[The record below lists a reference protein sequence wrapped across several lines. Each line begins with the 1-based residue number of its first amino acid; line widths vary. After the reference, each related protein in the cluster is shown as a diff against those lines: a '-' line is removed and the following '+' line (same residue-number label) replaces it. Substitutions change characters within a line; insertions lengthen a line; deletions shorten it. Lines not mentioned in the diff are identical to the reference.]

1 MKRPSKPKIF
11 ENSKI
16 TAIKHVF
23 GTSILSFLKACYPI
37 LVYVGIKLLVLLI
50 LGLFPFTI
58 LDVVKEAIGSMAAL
72 FYLIPVFRKDILM
85 HSTLT
90 FYRPREK
97 EEKREMGFR
106 WIYAIITITLISVA
120 VNNILGYTALRDLSS
135 SYDEIKEAFLAGSV
149 LVQVICLG
157 FLIPYAEEILF
168 RGIIYGRA
176 KEAFGPQKAIIIS
189 ALLFGIV
196 HWNLLQFIYAT
207 IMGLALAYFTEKYRS
222 LVPAYFGHAAANIIV
237 VLHAASEEYFG
248 PQPLL
253 HLVIT
258 IIAIAAGGLL
268 FFAQFKIKRLS

>member
-1 MKRPSKPKIF
+1 MKRPSKPKLF

-37 LVYVGIKLLVLLI
+37 LVYVGIKLLVLFILNLI
-50 LGLFPFTI
+50 PFPI
-58 LDVVKEAIGSMAAL
+58 PEVVKEAIGSMAAL
-72 FYLIPVFRKDILM
+72 IYLIPVLRMDILA
-85 HSTLT
+85 HSKVT

-97 EEKREMGFR
+97 QEKKEMLFR
-106 WIYAIITITLISVA
+106 WLYAALAITMISVA

-135 SYDEIKEAFLAGSV
+135 SYEEVKAAFFAGSV

-176 KEAFGPQKAIIIS
+176 KEAFGPQKAILIS
-189 ALLFGIV
+189 ALLFGVI
-196 HWNLLQFIYAT
+196 HWNLLQFIFAT
-207 IMGLALAYFTEKYRS
+207 IMGVVLAYFTERYRS
-222 LVPAYFGHAAANIIV
+222 LVPAYIGHAAANIIV
-237 VLHAASEEYFG
+237 VLHAASDNYFG
-248 PQPLL
+248 PRPVL

-258 IIAIAAGGLL
+258 IIAVIASGLL
-268 FFAQFKIKRLS
+268 FLIQFRVRKLS

>member
-1 MKRPSKPKIF
+1 MKRPSKPKF

-23 GTSILSFLKACYPI
+23 GTSILAFLKACYPI
-37 LVYVGIKLLVLLI
+37 LVFFAIRLLVILI
-50 LGLFPFTI
+50 LSLFPVMLFEE
-58 LDVVKEAIGSMAAL
+58 VKEAIGSMVGL

-85 HSTLT
+85 HSVVT

-97 EEKREMGFR
+97 EEKRRMWGR
-106 WIYAIITITLISVA
+106 WIYAIITITMFSIA

-135 SYDEIKEAFLAGSV
+135 AYDEIKASFLAGPV
-149 LVQVICLG
+149 VTQVICLG
-157 FLIPYAEEILF
+157 IVIPYAEELLF

-176 KEAFGPQKAIIIS
+176 KEAFGPQKAILIS

-207 IMGLALAYFTEKYRS
+207 IMGLMLAYFVEKYRS
-222 LVPAYFGHAAANIIV
+222 LVPAYFGHAAANTIV
-237 VLHAASEEYFG
+237 VAHAAVTAYYG
-248 PQPLL
+248 HQPLL

-258 IIAIAAGGLL
+258 IIAIVAAGLMFL
-268 FFAQFKIKRLS
+268 IQFRNKRLQ